1 MRHFGSFVFSAC
13 LDAPVSAK
21 QVRRRLHSIW
31 SKIEMKTHLASNRI
45 EQHCQSIDIAKVLTC
60 ELVSEK
66 SKLLQI
72 RHFDNI
78 GRNRPYTKSRQN
90 SEERAMVNWF
100 TTVLFDVE
108 MCLQNHWVKLW
119 KYWPVSWFAPRLSN
133 CKFVNLTI
141 SGGIGPIQSQDKA
154 AKKGGWWTGSPW
166 SIWRTDLYS

>member
-1 MRHFGSFVFSAC
+1 
-13 LDAPVSAK
+13 
-21 QVRRRLHSIW
+21 
-31 SKIEMKTHLASNRI
+31 MKTHLASNRI

-119 KYWPVSWFAPRLSN
+119 KY
-133 CKFVNLTI
+133 
-141 SGGIGPIQSQDKA
+141 
-154 AKKGGWWTGSPW
+154 
-166 SIWRTDLYS
+166 